1 MTEEATASSAGT
13 DEAGVELAP
22 GVRVAAP
29 GLRFQFARSSGP
41 GGQNVNKVNTKAELW
56 LDVAALVGPSAAA
69 VERLKK
75 IVGKQLTKAGEIHVA
90 AESSRSQ
97 EGNRQDALARLR
109 EMLVEAMREPKPRRK
124 TKPSAGARRRR
135 LEAKRRRGQVKAMR
149 RGGGE

>member
-1 MTEEATASSAGT
+1 
-13 DEAGVELAP
+13 
-22 GVRVAAP
+22 
-29 GLRFQFARSSGP
+29 
-41 GGQNVNKVNTKAELW
+41 
-56 LDVAALVGPSAAA
+56 
-69 VERLKK
+69 
-75 IVGKQLTKAGEIHVA
+75 LTKAGEIHVA

-109 EMLVEAMREPKPRRK
+109 EMLVAAMREPKPRRK